1 MFPSGWPGRGLLLL
15 RLADG
20 LLVLHAGAVSWLT
33 KAQAGAGAITA
44 LSSALGLLVLLGLW
58 TPVVCVL
65 LAGAEALLLIQ
76 QADDP
81 RILACLIA
89 INLAVAMLGPGV
101 LSIDAARFGR
111 QRLDLPDL

>member
-1 MFPSGWPGRGLLLL
+1 MY
-15 RLADG
+15 
-20 LLVLHAGAVSWLT
+20 WLT
-33 KAQAGAGAITA
+33 RAHNGASALIA
-44 LSSALGLLVLLGLW
+44 LSSVLGFLVLLGVW

-65 LAGAEALLLIQ
+65 LASTEALLLIK

-101 LSIDAARFGR
+101 LSIDASRFGR
-111 QRLDLPDL
+111 QRLTLPDR